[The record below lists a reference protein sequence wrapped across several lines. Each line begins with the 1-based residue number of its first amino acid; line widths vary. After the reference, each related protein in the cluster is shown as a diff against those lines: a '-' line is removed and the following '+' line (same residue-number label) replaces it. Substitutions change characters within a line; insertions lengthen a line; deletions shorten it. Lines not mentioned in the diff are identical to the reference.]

1 MLCFHVFQSSLS
13 PLMDFYW
20 PVRSLW
26 PEIQLLFCQ
35 RDLLQRNMLEIKSS
49 LELMKKHKQH
59 IFGEMDHVPASVTIQ
74 PVSYTL
80 EKEREGFA
88 LALETKDFSP
98 EELSVKQVGRKLRVS
113 GKTEKKQDDGEGSY
127 SYRCQEFRQ
136 EFDLPDGVNPET
148 VTCSL
153 DHDWKLHI
161 EAPKNPSSA
170 EEVAERV
177 VPINCS
183 LKVKLPQFLSSQA
196 EGSNT
201 NTQRNQYLC
210 KKLIA

>member
-1 MLCFHVFQSSLS
+1 MLCSRVFQSSLS

-26 PEIQLLFCQ
+26 PKVQPLLCQ
-35 RDLLQRNMLEIKSS
+35 RYLLQRNMLEIKSS
-49 LELMKKHKQH
+49 LELMEKHKQL
-59 IFGEMDHVPASVTIQ
+59 IFGEMDYVPASVVIQ

-88 LALETKDFSP
+88 LALETNDFSP

-113 GKTEKKQDDGEGSY
+113 GKTEKKQDDGKGSY

-161 EAPKNPSSA
+161 EAPKNP
-170 EEVAERV
+170 
-177 VPINCS
+177 
-183 LKVKLPQFLSSQA
+183 
-196 EGSNT
+196 
-201 NTQRNQYLC
+201 
-210 KKLIA
+210 